1 MRLEEFKEYCKTIT
15 RKDFLEDCEE
25 NLFSEYKFNCPDEVG
40 LLSDCSKKCLDCW
53 QNAVKDIKFKGEE
66 EIDNKSV
73 KTYKTPNAYEKLS
86 YDKSLKLTN
95 KKGIYLI
102 TTPSGRFA
110 FVNKEGNG
118 INYNPL
124 IDEEW
129 SIVQNPVDFMTA
141 VKSGKKIKCKHEKL
155 YGDED
160 LGYKYNSLA
169 SVLYFLQ
176 SHYVSEE
183 IVNILTEGKF
193 YVQEDV

>member
-1 MRLEEFKEYCKTIT
+1 MELEKFKEYCKTIT

-25 NLFSEYKFNCPDEVG
+25 NSFSEYEIDCPDEVG
-40 LLSDCSKKCLDCW
+40 LLRDCSKKCLDCW
-53 QNAVKDIKFKGEE
+53 QNAVKDIKFKGEKE
-66 EIDNKSV
+66 MDNKSV
-73 KTYKTPNAYEKLS
+73 KTYKTWEVYKMLTENPTLKFKDEFGYCLMVVGKEFVMKYGEEDEDVVYNS
-86 YDKSLKLTN
+86 IDDKWAL
-95 KKGIYLI
+95 
-102 TTPSGRFA
+102 
-110 FVNKEGNG
+110 
-118 INYNPL
+118 
-124 IDEEW
+124 
-129 SIVQNPVDFMTA
+129 VQNPVDFMTA

-193 YVQEDV
+193 YIQEDV